1 VNVDDLRQSKYLYV
15 TGYLWDTEN
24 QKEAVLH
31 AMREANA
38 AGVKVALSLSDPSAS
53 AGTRTISA
61 AAERPCERRLRQ
73 QGRGPRPDR
82 HGQRA

>member
-1 VNVDDLRQSKYLYV
+1 MCTYLGLSRELTAADVNVDDLRQSKYLYV

-38 AGVKVALSLSDPSAS
+38 AGVKVALSLSDPFCV
-53 AGTRTISA
+53 GRHKDDF
-61 AAERPCERRLRQ
+61 RRLLTTM
-73 QGRGPRPDR
+73 
-82 HGQRA
+82 